1 MEIKQDLIMN
11 FDFRTYCE
19 NFFAGQSKTAAEVVA
34 EFERIT
40 HTSGLIRF
48 DEEAQFVLDDKN
60 GLHRDT
66 NERFNITAGRAI
78 NIIMASGQRLTVAA
92 NASAEISNLFEI
104 S

>member
-11 FDFRTYCE
+11 FDFRDYCE
-19 NFFAGQSKTAAEVVA
+19 NFFAGQSKSAKEVVA

-40 HTSGLIRF
+40 HTSGLIQF
-48 DEEAQFVLDDKN
+48 DEGTRFVLDDKN

-66 NERFNITAGRAI
+66 NERFNITAGRDI
-78 NIIMASGQRLTVAA
+78 NIIMANGQRLTVAV
-92 NASAEISNLFEI
+92 NATAEISNLFEI